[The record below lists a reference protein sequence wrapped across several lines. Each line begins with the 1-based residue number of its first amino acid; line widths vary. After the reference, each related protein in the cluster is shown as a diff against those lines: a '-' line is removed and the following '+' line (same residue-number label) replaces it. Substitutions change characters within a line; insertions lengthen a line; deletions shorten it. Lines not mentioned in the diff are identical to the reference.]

1 MNCQTSL
8 CHATALTATL
18 VNVGVSMQAKHWSCL
33 RGLVP
38 ADPPTSLVRL
48 DHRQIPQL
56 NTVSGAIPI
65 SHPVQSQIVRQ
76 PQDMP
81 SQVVVT
87 NSHSQMHDGAAAGVQ
102 SSSEQQSRKSG
113 QAKAWPQSA
122 KDMYMAGGRQADA
135 VVGSETTPVH
145 ADSQLN
151 APVGP
156 VTDSAAVH
164 DHSFMNRQSAALP
177 ARGSIVPSSNA
188 NPGADMQAGARVST
202 AHVQHDEHHAE
213 HVASPV
219 APPMKVHESVADNG
233 SKHGHRLLAEGQ
245 ETHSHA
251 AKAAHRSKH
260 PVQMCQGKSH
270 QRLLLM
276 TALHV
281 SAHKQIKRQHK
292 SVHAG
297 AHETATK
304 RSS

>member
-1 MNCQTSL
+1 
-8 CHATALTATL
+8 
-18 VNVGVSMQAKHWSCL
+18 MQAKHWSCL

-38 ADPPTSLVRL
+38 TDPTTSLVRL
-48 DHRQIPQL
+48 EHRQIPPV
-56 NTVSGAIPI
+56 NTVSGVIPI
-65 SHPVQSQIVRQ
+65 SHPVQDQPVRQ
-76 PQDMP
+76 LQDMR
-81 SQVVVT
+81 SQVVLT
-87 NSHSQMHDGAAAGVQ
+87 NSDSQMHDGAACILVN
-102 SSSEQQSRKSG
+102 SEQQSRKSG

-122 KDMYMAGGRQADA
+122 KDMYMAGGHQADA
-135 VVGSETTPVH
+135 VVGFERKPVH
-145 ADSQLN
+145 ADSQLH

-164 DHSFMNRQSAALP
+164 DLKSMHRQSPALP
-177 ARGSIVPSSNA
+177 ARRGVVPSSNA
-188 NPGADMQAGARVST
+188 NAGADMQAGMPVS
-202 AHVQHDEHHAE
+202 ADKHHAE
-213 HVASPV
+213 HVANPAA
-219 APPMKVHESVADNG
+219 APLKVHENVADDS

-245 ETHSHA
+245 EAHSHA
-251 AKAAHRSKH
+251 PKAAHRSKH

-281 SAHKQIKRQHK
+281 SAHKQMKRQHK

>member
-1 MNCQTSL
+1 MNCQNTL
-8 CHATALTATL
+8 CCATVFAATL
-18 VNVGVSMQAKHWSCL
+18 IDTGVSMQAQHWSCL

-48 DHRQIPQL
+48 EHRQIPQVKL
-56 NTVSGAIPI
+56 VSGVI
-65 SHPVQSQIVRQ
+65 SDSLQQHSVRQ

-81 SQVVVT
+81 SQVVMT
-87 NSHSQMHDGAAAGVQ
+87 NSDSQMHDGAAAGVL

-135 VVGSETTPVH
+135 VVGSERTPVH

-164 DHSFMNRQSAALP
+164 DHSSMNKQSTALP
-177 ARGSIVPSSNA
+177 ARGSIVPSSKA
-188 NPGADMQAGARVST
+188 SAGAGVQAGVPVST

-213 HVASPV
+213 HVASSAA
-219 APPMKVHESVADNG
+219 APSKVHESVADNS
-233 SKHGHRLLAEGQ
+233 SKHGDRLLAEGQ

-281 SAHKQIKRQHK
+281 SAHKQMKRQHK
-292 SVHAG
+292 SAHAG